1 MALTL
6 SKEALKES
14 LTADKAG
21 AALTKMQDARV
32 FKQMGT
38 LLLIAGAVAVG
49 MMVFFWSQK
58 PAYTPLYTGLDAK
71 ATAEA
76 TDMLRAAQIPFQ
88 LDQASGAISVPE
100 ENLHDARLKLA
111 GAGLAESGR
120 LGFEMMERDPGFGVS
135 QFVENARYQHAL
147 ETELVRT
154 ITTLRPVRDARV
166 HLAIP
171 KPSAFT
177 RQREVA
183 SASVVLDLRSGAML
197 ERNQVDAIVH
207 LVSSS
212 IPDLAPERVTVVDQS
227 GRMLTISDPNSEA
240 ALNAAQFERVRKL
253 ETSFN
258 DRIRELLEPLT
269 GPGRVNAEVA
279 VDMDFSVTEE
289 ARETF
294 ANDPAKIRSEQV
306 SANTT
311 SAGTGP
317 EGVPGATSNTP
328 PGPNAAAAAPNP
340 AAPVETSSSATRNF
354 EMDRTLQHTRQP
366 AGRVRRVTAA
376 VLVDHVPRTGENG
389 KVVMT
394 ALDAATLTRIEALV
408 KEAVGF
414 DTARGDSVSV
424 MNAPF
429 VRETEA
435 PVDVPFWESP
445 WLHNP
450 MVRDIAR
457 YGLGALVVIALL
469 FGVLRPAMR
478 QIIHPGARHKQQDD
492 DGIDVN
498 VIDDGDDD
506 RGVVATLSHDH
517 APPMRALPSD
527 AYEDRLRQARDA
539 VKTDSKQVAQV
550 VKDWVSSDE

>member
-76 TDMLRAAQIPFQ
+76 TDMLRAAKIPFQ
-88 LDQASGAISVPE
+88 LDQATGAISVPE

-306 SANTT
+306 SQNTV
-311 SAGTGP
+311 AAAGP

-328 PGPNAAAAAPNP
+328 PGPNAAATNP
-340 AAPVETSSSATRNF
+340 AAPTETSSSATRNF

-414 DTARGDSVSV
+414 DAARGDSVSV

-429 VRETEA
+429 VRETDKAE
-435 PVDVPFWESP
+435 DVPFWESP

-457 YGLGALVVIALL
+457 YGVGALVVILLL

-478 QIIHPGARHKQQDD
+478 QIIDPKAKKAQRNDE
-492 DGIDVN
+492 DGIDVT
-498 VIDDGDDD
+498 VVDDEDTDA
-506 RGVVATLSHDH
+506 RAVAALAHDEL
-517 APPMRALPSD
+517 PPMRALPSD
-527 AYEDRLRQARDA
+527 AYEDRLRQAREA

-550 VKDWVSSDE
+550 VKDWVASDE

>member
-21 AALTKMQDARV
+21 AALTKIGDARV

-38 LLLIAGAVAVG
+38 LLLIAGAVALG
-49 MMVFFWSQK
+49 LFVFFWSQK
-58 PAYTPLYTGLDAK
+58 PAYTPLYTGLDPK

-88 LDQASGAISVPE
+88 LDQATGAISVPE

-183 SASVVLDLRSGAML
+183 SASVVLDLRSGTML

-212 IPDLAPERVTVVDQS
+212 IPDLAPERVTVVDQG

-258 DRIRELLEPLT
+258 ERIRELLEPLT
-269 GPGRVNAEVA
+269 GPGRINAEVA

-306 SANTT
+306 SQNTV
-311 SAGTGP
+311 AAAGP

-328 PGPNAAAAAPNP
+328 PGPNAAAAPNP
-340 AAPVETSSSATRNF
+340 AAPTETASSATRNF

-394 ALDAATLTRIEALV
+394 ALDAATLGRIEALV

-414 DTARGDSVSV
+414 DAARGDSVSV

-429 VRETEA
+429 VRETDKAEE
-435 PVDVPFWESP
+435 VPFWESP

-450 MVRDIAR
+450 MLRDVAR
-457 YGLGALVVIALL
+457 YGIGALVVILLL

-478 QIIHPGARHKQQDD
+478 QIIDPKAKKAQRNDD
-492 DGIDVN
+492 DGIDVT
-498 VIDDGDDD
+498 VVDDEDTDA
-506 RGVVATLSHDH
+506 RAVAALSHDEL
-517 APPMRALPSD
+517 PPMRALPSD
-527 AYEDRLRQARDA
+527 AYEDRLRQAREA

-550 VKDWVSSDE
+550 VKDWVASDE

>member
-21 AALTKMQDARV
+21 AALTKIGDARV

-38 LLLIAGAVAVG
+38 LLLIAGAVALG
-49 MMVFFWSQK
+49 LFVFFWSQK
-58 PAYTPLYTGLDAK
+58 PAYTPLYTGLDPK

-88 LDQASGAISVPE
+88 LDQSTGAISVPE

-258 DRIRELLEPLT
+258 ERIRELLEPLT
-269 GPGRVNAEVA
+269 GPGRINAEVA

-294 ANDPAKIRSEQV
+294 ANDPVKIRSEQV
-306 SANTT
+306 SQNTV
-311 SAGTGP
+311 AAAGP

-328 PGPNAAAAAPNP
+328 PGPNAAAATNP
-340 AAPVETSSSATRNF
+340 AAPTETSSSATRNF

-394 ALDAATLTRIEALV
+394 ALDAATLARIEALV

-414 DTARGDSVSV
+414 DAARGDSVSV

-429 VRETEA
+429 VRETDKAEE
-435 PVDVPFWESP
+435 VPFWESP

-457 YGLGALVVIALL
+457 YGIGALVVILLL

-478 QIIHPGARHKQQDD
+478 QIIDPKAKKAQREDD
-492 DGIDVN
+492 DGIDVT
-498 VIDDGDDD
+498 VVDDD
-506 RGVVATLSHDH
+506 EHHARAATALSHEEH
-517 APPMRALPSD
+517 PPLRALPSD
-527 AYEDRLRQARDA
+527 AYEDRLRQAREA

-550 VKDWVSSDE
+550 VKDWVASDE

>member
-21 AALTKMQDARV
+21 AALTKIQDARV
-32 FKQMGT
+32 FRQMGT
-38 LLLIAGAVAVG
+38 LLMIAGAVALG
-49 MMVFFWSQK
+49 LFVFFWSQK

-88 LDQASGAISVPE
+88 LDQATGAISVPE

-306 SANTT
+306 SQNTV
-311 SAGTGP
+311 AGTGP

-328 PGPNAAAAAPNP
+328 PGPNAAAAPNP

-394 ALDAATLTRIEALV
+394 ALDAATLARIEALV

-414 DTARGDSVSV
+414 
-424 MNAPF
+424 
-429 VRETEA
+429 
-435 PVDVPFWESP
+435 
-445 WLHNP
+445 
-450 MVRDIAR
+450 
-457 YGLGALVVIALL
+457 
-469 FGVLRPAMR
+469 
-478 QIIHPGARHKQQDD
+478 
-492 DGIDVN
+492 
-498 VIDDGDDD
+498 
-506 RGVVATLSHDH
+506 
-517 APPMRALPSD
+517 
-527 AYEDRLRQARDA
+527 
-539 VKTDSKQVAQV
+539 
-550 VKDWVSSDE
+550 